1 MRTTLKKLMPG
12 NVFIHIHH
20 LPKFKFG
27 SLNKSDYLFFLGE
40 KNNVYY
46 AYKFSN
52 QIVFYIYKTT
62 NVIKIC

>member
-27 SLNKSDYLFFLGE
+27 SLNKSDYLFFLG
-40 KNNVYY
+40 KRIMFTMLIN
-46 AYKFSN
+46 FL
-52 QIVFYIYKTT
+52 
-62 NVIKIC
+62 IK